1 MNTEDTN
8 ENKQAVKRIH
18 DKFFWDIYGRPSN
31 AAGFL
36 KDFLPSNILKK
47 IDLDWL
53 SVDKKSY
60 LSEEYKEHFSDLVVK
75 TRFKGKAKEDVFV
88 YFLLEHKS
96 SIPVRP
102 AFQLLR
108 YMVEQWHELE
118 KQGALGSKLPPVFPI
133 LMYHGE
139 KGWTQGV
146 HFQDIVNIPHD
157 DMKAYI
163 PDFQYFLSDAARE
176 DEDRYNTSAVIK
188 CWFLVVKYIKDPA
201 MREKLFELVKLLYE
215 FLDQSTA
222 DEYVDIFYKYLAN
235 ADSNITKTDA
245 VEAIETIFPGRGA
258 DMAKGWAQEYVDE
271 GMEKGMEKGMIY
283 DAREMLLEAL
293 DAKFSSKVP
302 ADVHATIQALNN
314 RILLKRLLRSAI
326 QSKSIN
332 GFKKTIDELTK
343 ES

>member
-1 MNTEDTN
+1 MTSSSG
-8 ENKQAVKRIH
+8 I
-18 DKFFWDIYGRPSN
+18 FSRPSN
-31 AAGFL
+31 TAGFL
-36 KDFLPSNILKK
+36 KDFLPSNILKQ
-47 IDLDWL
+47 IDLDCL

-75 TRFKGKAKEDVFV
+75 TRFKGKSEEAVFV

-108 YMVEQWHELE
+108 YMVEQWYELE
-118 KQGALGSKLPPVFPI
+118 KQGALGIKLPPIFPI
-133 LMYHGE
+133 LIYHGE

-146 HFQDIVNIPHD
+146 HFHDIVNIPHD

-163 PDFQYFLSDAARE
+163 PDFQYFLSDAATE

-188 CWFLVVKYIKDPA
+188 CWFLVVKYIKDTA
-201 MREKLFELVKLLYE
+201 MREKLFELVKLLHD
-215 FLDQSTA
+215 FLDQDTA
-222 DEYVDIFYKYLAN
+222 LEYIDVFLKYLAS

-271 GMEKGMEKGMIY
+271 GRLEGRNEGMIY
-283 DAREMLLEAL
+283 EAREMLLEAL
-293 DAKFSSKVP
+293 DTKFPSKVP
-302 ADVHATIQALNN
+302 ADVHAMIQALNN

-326 QSKSIN
+326 QSENLDAFRKAIQ
-332 GFKKTIDELTK
+332 ELPP